1 MKTSQTLG
9 SFVPSAVMCAHV
21 STLMSVHVQRVNLYD
36 HVHSSRLVSLMGK
49 LALLL
54 TYMLVK
60 TQGGA
65 VCVSLYVCV
74 CVYSHPYITVLAY
87 ICQSRHTQLRPL
99 HNTIP

>member
-1 MKTSQTLG
+1 
-9 SFVPSAVMCAHV
+9 
-21 STLMSVHVQRVNLYD
+21 MSVHVQRVNLYD

-65 VCVSLYVCV
+65 VCVSLYACVCV
-74 CVYSHPYITVLAY
+74 CVQPSLYNCSGLHLSEQTHSASTAPQHNPLA
-87 ICQSRHTQLRPL
+87 Q
-99 HNTIP
+99 